1 MVDIVLLKTYY
12 YNNKN
17 KGGATMK
24 QVKKETIRLN
34 INITKDLNNS
44 IENYAYN
51 MNINKTSAV
60 AILLSNALSNQKQ
73 IK

>member
-1 MVDIVLLKTYY
+1 
-12 YNNKN
+12 
-17 KGGATMK
+17 MK